1 MLVVKITGEP
11 QALVDGVHSYLLW
24 MDKSLKLP
32 RVVESYDNQDQLIDG
47 LFIDDLRINPV
58 FSEIIDL

>member
-1 MLVVKITGEP
+1 
-11 QALVDGVHSYLLW
+11 
-24 MDKSLKLP
+24 MDKSLKLR